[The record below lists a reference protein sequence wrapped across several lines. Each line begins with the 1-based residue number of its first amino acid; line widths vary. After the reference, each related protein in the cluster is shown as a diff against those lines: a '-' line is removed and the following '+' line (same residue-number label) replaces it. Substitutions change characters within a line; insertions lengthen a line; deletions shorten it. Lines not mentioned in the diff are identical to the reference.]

1 MLEPDLQP
9 KTLDVWSWRQ
19 SPSLKFEFWIRSPAL
34 KAIAVYDTENA
45 FAKINLF
52 LCFNMSKVPQN
63 FVQV

>member
-1 MLEPDLQP
+1 
-9 KTLDVWSWRQ
+9 V
-19 SPSLKFEFWIRSPAL
+19 KFEFWIRNPAL
-34 KAIAVYDTENA
+34 KAIEVYDTENA